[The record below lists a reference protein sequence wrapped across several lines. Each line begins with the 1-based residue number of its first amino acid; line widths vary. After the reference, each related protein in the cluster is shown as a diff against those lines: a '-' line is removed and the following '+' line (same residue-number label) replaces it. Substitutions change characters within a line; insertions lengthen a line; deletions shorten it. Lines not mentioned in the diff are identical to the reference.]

1 MFQYETYFFWGFM
14 ILPAYGLL
22 ILVSLAPLHF
32 FASFSSS
39 VGQDSYIYGLM
50 VALVGGYGN
59 TVPALATLL
68 VGLIGMGRL
77 SIKGDSGMAAFLSGK
92 ILGIITTLLILIAVL
107 GHGAQA
113 YLKFSAPS
121 QQALQTLVSGPG
133 FIHIILIVLALATF
147 FMKKK

>member
-1 MFQYETYFFWGFM
+1 M

-77 SIKGDSGMAAFLSGK
+77 SIKGDSNGCIFVRKNLRDYYNLTYSDCSFRSRRPSLSE
-92 ILGIITTLLILIAVL
+92 IFCSFTTSTSDSSFRPWFYSYYSYSARSSYLLYEEEIGEI
-107 GHGAQA
+107 
-113 YLKFSAPS
+113 
-121 QQALQTLVSGPG
+121 
-133 FIHIILIVLALATF
+133 
-147 FMKKK
+147 